1 MSAWRPCGWDQTIW
15 NPYLIGR
22 TYSEGCPLLRP
33 ITRKLIAHG
42 GMNSPTTILF
52 RAVRRKG
59 SVTALNVA
67 TRRLNSSERRV
78 LNCASHAAL
87 TSLSTGKAAPPQKRY

>member
-1 MSAWRPCGWDQTIW
+1 MEAMRLGHAHAQRYDALHEGLAMAGEGWALEMGVHRGT
-15 NPYLIGR
+15 
-22 TYSEGCPLLRP
+22 TLRM
-33 ITRKLIAHG
+33 IAAERDG
-42 GMNSPTTILF
+42 
-52 RAVRRKG
+52 RKG

>member
-1 MSAWRPCGWDQTIW
+1 MSAWRPCGWDMPTHRGTT
-15 NPYLIGR
+15 PCTKG
-22 TYSEGCPLLRP
+22 
-33 ITRKLIAHG
+33 LIAHG